1 MSTKNFT
8 VSRIS
13 VDIAARNNFEYVKAV
28 QNDIETRYVYIT
40 LLDGGIPYAFSNGD
54 IVIRGTKPDGKVIF
68 NYCSL
73 TEENEIVVA
82 LTPQML
88 SVAGRSVY
96 EIAIYDKQ
104 ADNGVLLTS
113 FPFYLLVSETSY
125 DGTVVES
132 SHEFKALLDIMTNAV
147 SINELGEKVIDAS
160 CNIKEIGK
168 TIREDSANAKK
179 YAELSESYSENSK
192 LSEQAAKTSET
203 NAKASET
210 AAKEHL
216 DRVTEITESFSFTKE
231 DVGLG
236 NVDNTPDAE
245 KSVLYAASAGT
256 AENVTWNRISDRPDS
271 FPPSAHTHS
280 EYSAAS
286 HSHNYSSI
294 AGAPSFRLEGDT
306 FYIDLSL

>member
-1 MSTKNFT
+1 MNTKMNTKNFT

-13 VDIAARNNFEYVKAV
+13 VDVTARNNFEYVKAV

-40 LLDGGIPYAFSNGD
+40 LLDGGIPYTFSNGD

-73 TEENEIVVA
+73 TDENEIVVK

-96 EIAIYDKQ
+96 EIAIYDKE
-104 ADNGVLLTS
+104 ADKGVLLTS
-113 FPFYLLVSETSY
+113 FPFYLLVSETNY
-125 DGTVVES
+125 DGNVIES

-147 SINELGEKVIDAS
+147 SINELGEKVVDAS
-160 CNIKEIGK
+160 WNIKEIGK
-168 TIREDSANAKK
+168 TIRSDTENART
-179 YAELSESYSENSK
+179 YAELSESCSESAQQ
-192 LSEQAAKTSET
+192 SEQA
-203 NAKASET
+203 AKASET

-216 DRVTEITESFSFTKE
+216 DRVTEITETFSFTKE
-231 DVGLG
+231 DIGLG

-245 KSVLYAASAGT
+245 KSVLYAASAGAADT
-256 AENVTWNRISDRPDS
+256 VTWNSISDKPAS

-280 EYSAAS
+280 EYSMTS

-294 AGAPSFRLEGDT
+294 VGAPVFQLEEDT
-306 FYIDLSL
+306 LYINL